1 MSPPGKSPSR
11 KPPAAPPPGE
21 LEARVKRELKRL
33 GKRLREARLARGLSQ
48 EQAAELIGV
57 HAKYM
62 PRLESG
68 GANPTVAT
76 LVAAS
81 AAYGLTLCDLFSAD
95 EEGSSARDG

>member
-1 MSPPGKSPSR
+1 MSPSGKSHSR
-11 KPPAAPPPGE
+11 KPPEPSTPGD
-21 LEARVKRELKRL
+21 LDARVERELKRL
-33 GKRLREARLARGLSQ
+33 GKRLRDARHARGLSQ

-68 GANPTVAT
+68 GANPTVTT

-81 AAYGLTLCDLFSAD
+81 TAYGITLCDLFAPD
-95 EEGSSARDG
+95 DTGA

>member
-1 MSPPGKSPSR
+1 MSPPGKSPPR
-11 KPPAAPPPGE
+11 KPPEPPPPGD
-21 LEARVKRELKRL
+21 LDARVERELKRL
-33 GKRLREARLARGLSQ
+33 GKRLRDARHAKGLSQ

-68 GANPTVAT
+68 GANPTVTT

-81 AAYGLTLCDLFSAD
+81 AAYGVTLCDLFKAD
-95 EEGSSARDG
+95 D

>member
-1 MSPPGKSPSR
+1 MSPAGKPHSR
-11 KPPAAPPPGE
+11 PPPEGPPPGD
-21 LEARVKRELKRL
+21 LETRVKRELKRL
-33 GKRLREARLARGLSQ
+33 GKRLRDARHAKGLSQ

-76 LVAAS
+76 LVAAA
-81 AAYGLTLCDLFSAD
+81 AAYGIPLRDLFIMDD
-95 EEGSSARDG
+95 EGA

>member
-1 MSPPGKSPSR
+1 MSSPGKSPSR
-11 KPPAAPPPGE
+11 KPHEGPPPGD
-21 LEARVKRELKRL
+21 LDARVKRELKRL
-33 GKRLREARLARGLSQ
+33 GKRLREARHARGLSQ

-81 AAYGLTLCDLFSAD
+81 AAYGIALCDLFAPDD
-95 EEGSSARDG
+95 EGA

>member
-1 MSPPGKSPSR
+1 MSPPGKSHSR
-11 KPPAAPPPGE
+11 KPPEGPPPGD
-21 LEARVKRELKRL
+21 LDARVKRELKRL
-33 GKRLREARLARGLSQ
+33 GKRLRDARHAKGLSQ

-57 HAKYM
+57 HPKYM

-81 AAYGLTLCDLFSAD
+81 VAYGISLCDLFRPD
-95 EEGSSARDG
+95 EEGS

>member
-1 MSPPGKSPSR
+1 MSPAGKPHSR
-11 KPPAAPPPGE
+11 TPPEGPPPGD
-21 LEARVKRELKRL
+21 LETRVKRELKRL
-33 GKRLREARLARGLSQ
+33 GKRLRDARHAKGLSQ

-76 LVAAS
+76 LVAA
-81 AAYGLTLCDLFSAD
+81 AVAYGIPLRDLFPED
-95 EEGSSARDG
+95 KEGT

>member
-1 MSPPGKSPSR
+1 MSPAGKSHSR
-11 KPPAAPPPGE
+11 KPPEGPSPGD
-21 LEARVKRELKRL
+21 LETLVKRELKRL
-33 GKRLREARLARGLSQ
+33 GKRLRDARHAKGLSQ

-76 LVAAS
+76 LVAA
-81 AAYGLTLCDLFSAD
+81 AVAYGIPLRDLFGMDD
-95 EEGSSARDG
+95 EGA